1 MVYVGI
7 DWADQK
13 HDVCLMAQDGQ
24 VLSEFEID
32 HSLEGFESLGKRLD
46 ALDNI
51 RVNIERPDG
60 LLVSWLA
67 HRGYAI
73 YVIPP
78 NVLHHRRPRRSK
90 NDRGDAFL
98 LAHLLRIG
106 DPECRPLNKQS
117 DIIEE
122 LRQRLQAY
130 DGMLRE
136 QRRLGNRLVTLLKQY
151 YPAALKAFCQP
162 YRLIALAFIE
172 QYPTPAAA
180 RSATPDDL
188 AEFLREQQYPG
199 RSRDEKMAEL
209 YEILQAPEPQAAVQA
224 GFVRHVQVL
233 IPLLRSIYRSRYA
246 LEKEIIDLA
255 QTHPDAVWWERF
267 PGSQK
272 LTMARLLAWVGDDRD
287 RFPSAQVLQAV
298 AGTVPVTRRSGK
310 SKSVEFR
317 TACCHKLRKA
327 VDDFARQSKKQGGWA
342 RAYYHSQRARG
353 HGAVRAYRALGN
365 RWLSIVWKLWQT
377 GAVYDE
383 NIHLANRAKRGEP
396 VSLPRAG

>member
-1 MVYVGI
+1 MFYIGI

-13 HDVCLMAQDGQ
+13 HDVCIMAQDGRI
-24 VLSEFEID
+24 LSEFEIS
-32 HSLEGFESLGKRLD
+32 HNLEGFEVLGKRLE
-46 ALDNI
+46 ALDDI

-60 LLVSWLA
+60 LLVSWLV
-67 HRGYAI
+67 HHGYEV

-90 NDRGDAFL
+90 DDRGDAFL

-106 DPECRPLNKQS
+106 DPECRPLNNQS
-117 DIIEE
+117 AIIEE
-122 LRQRLQAY
+122 LRQLLQAY
-130 DGMLRE
+130 DGMLQE
-136 QRRLGNRLVTLLKQY
+136 QRRLGNRLVALLKQY

-172 QYPTPAAA
+172 KYPTPEVA

-188 AEFLREQQYPG
+188 AQFLQENQYPG
-199 RSRDEKMAEL
+199 RSRDQKLTDL
-209 YEILQAPEPQAAVQA
+209 YEILQTSEPQAIVQA

-255 QTHPDAVWWERF
+255 QSHPDAAWWEQF

-272 LTMARLLAWVGDDRD
+272 LTLARLLAWVGDDRD
-287 RFPSAQVLQAV
+287 RFPNVKVFQAV

-310 SKSVEFR
+310 SKTVEFR
-317 TACCHKLRKA
+317 NGCSHKLRRA
-327 VDDFARQSKKQGGWA
+327 VDDFARQSKKKGGWA
-342 RAYYHSQRARG
+342 RSYYNSQRARG

-365 RWLSIVWKLWQT
+365 RWLNIIWKLWQS
-377 GAVYDE
+377 GESYDE
-383 NIHLANRAKRGEP
+383 QIHLANRANKGQQSP
-396 VSLPRAG
+396 MQRAG